1 MSDDITSANP
11 LDHASDDDALRGP
24 FRDWLANKWPDVTDL
39 DVGPFEVP
47 KSGYS
52 AKTVFVPLSYT
63 RDGKRVDD
71 KVCLRIENPE
81 PAIYPQQAPGLD
93 VEIEIQFR
101 SMELLDAT
109 GKVPL
114 A

>member
-1 MSDDITSANP
+1 MSDDIASANP
-11 LDHASDDDALRGP
+11 LDNTDDDEALRAP
-24 FRDWLANKWPDVTDL
+24 FRDWLAARWSHVSDL
-39 DVGPFEVP
+39 EVGVFEVP

-63 RDGKRVDD
+63 RDGARVED

-93 VEIEIQFR
+93 VEIEIGF
-101 SMELLDAT
+101 LL
-109 GKVPL
+109 G
-114 A
+114 